1 MPLAAG
7 SSGVHS
13 KDVQPVSTTF
23 VLEIVQGSQAGTRV
37 LLEPGRTVVGR
48 HPSCSVVL
56 DAVSVS
62 RQHAAIEIVGDEAWI
77 EDLGSRNGT
86 AVDGRRISARQP
98 LLDGQQFRIGDQRLR
113 FSTTAPP
120 TMEHLLGSGSF
131 VIGDLEEEPA
141 DSVILSAVEVP
152 LRPELSS
159 SDPEALLRAA
169 GGLDR
174 AIGASVVMEEVL
186 PRTLDGLFQ
195 IFPQTE
201 RGFMM
206 LVDPESQRL
215 VVRASKFAATLE
227 AGPLLLSR
235 SLMERVVQSRQA
247 LLSADVSTDS
257 RIDIRG
263 SVSDCGIRSVM
274 CVPFLR
280 ADGEVLGV
288 LQLDRSDTRTPFQR
302 HDLDLLAGV
311 AAQVTLAIEQARA
324 HEERLS
330 REQLRRELEL
340 ANRVQQALLPSQPPE
355 IPGYESF
362 DYYEPAR
369 QISGDFFSYVP
380 LPGGRTAV
388 VLADVSGK
396 GVSAALVMA
405 ALAADV
411 RYCLASDADVATA
424 VGHLNES
431 FCRAG
436 WDDRFATLVVAV
448 FDPGIHRLWLV
459 NAGHMPPLLRTAGGG
474 VTAIG
479 VEAAGLPL
487 GVDPQHVYRETAVDV
502 PAGAT
507 LVCYTDGISEALDH
521 AQRPY
526 GFDRLTR
533 VVAAANAGAGDV
545 GRRILA
551 DVERHSAGQVRS
563 DDICLVCLGRSPES
577 PPQSPPGAGLP
588 RAGSSS

>member
-1 MPLAAG
+1 M
-7 SSGVHS
+7 
-13 KDVQPVSTTF
+13 STTC
-23 VLEIVQGSQAGTRV
+23 VLEVMQGPQAGTRFR
-37 LLEPGRTVVGR
+37 LEPGRTIVGR
-48 HPSCSVVL
+48 HPSCGIVL

-62 RQHAAIEIVGDEAWI
+62 RQHAAIEVEGNQAWI

-86 AVDGRRISARQP
+86 AVDGRRISGRHT
-98 LLDGQQFRIGDQRLR
+98 LSDGQHLRIGDQRLA
-113 FSTTAPP
+113 FSSSAPL
-120 TMEHLLGSGSF
+120 TVEHLLGSGAF
-131 VIGDLEEEPA
+131 AIGDLVEEGA

-152 LRPELSS
+152 VRPELATG
-159 SDPEALLRAA
+159 DPEKLLRAA

-174 AIGASVVMEEVL
+174 AIGASVVLEEVL

-195 IFPQTE
+195 IFPQAE
-201 RGFMM
+201 RGFLL
-206 LVDPESQRL
+206 LVEPESRRL
-215 VVRASKFAATLE
+215 VIRASKFAPTVE

-235 SLMERVVQSRQA
+235 SLMDRVMQSRQA
-247 LLSADVSTDS
+247 LLSADVSADS
-257 RIDIRG
+257 GIDVRD
-263 SVSDCGIRSVM
+263 SVADCGIRSVM

-280 ADGEVLGV
+280 ADGDVLGV
-288 LQLDRSDTRTPFQR
+288 LQLDRRDTRTPFHR

-311 AAQVTLAIEQARA
+311 TTQVTLAIEQAQA

-330 REQLRRELEL
+330 REQLRRDLEL
-340 ANRVQQALLPSQPPE
+340 ANRVQQALLPSRPPE

-396 GVSAALVMA
+396 GMSAALVMA

-411 RYCLASDADVATA
+411 RYCLASESDVATA
-424 VGHLNES
+424 VGRMNES

-436 WDDRFATLVVAV
+436 WDDRFATFVVAV
-448 FDPGIHRLWLV
+448 LDPATHRLSLV
-459 NAGHMPPLLRTAGGG
+459 NAGHMPPLLRTAAGD
-474 VTAIG
+474 VAAIG
-479 VEAAGLPL
+479 IEAAGLPL
-487 GVDPQHVYRETAVDV
+487 GVDPETVYQATDV
-502 PAGAT
+502 PFPAGAT

-526 GFDRLTR
+526 GIERLTR
-533 VVAAANAGAGDV
+533 VVAAAEGAGDA

-551 DVERHSAGQVRS
+551 DVERHAAGQVRS
-563 DDICLVCLGRSPES
+563 DDICLVCLS
-577 PPQSPPGAGLP
+577 
-588 RAGSSS
+588 RAP